1 MVRSIIRCVLV
12 AAISLAAVVPLAAQ
26 ETKPSAIGQ
35 TDTLD
40 NAPEIQ
46 RRVASAADSTKIDT
60 AIAAD
65 STKIDTA
72 IAADSTKIDTA
83 IKVEIQ
89 RWFNDLRSELLDD
102 RAESI
107 TWWLAS
113 ITVLFAA
120 WGIVI
125 AIGGLIG
132 FKEFRELRDE
142 ARRRVEAIEREHG
155 RASEFAEQSEK
166 YRDEAMKSAKTLE
179 EQVQTTQDG
188 DRLEE
193 TREAGEVVVE
203 VGDSPEASPLGDD
216 IAEAYMLE
224 RSGDFEAAIDKWRS
238 IATTAENIDIDLA
251 ARAWILVG
259 YLLRKKDEQENE
271 EGGTK

>member
-1 MVRSIIRCVLV
+1 MTRKITWAVLMAV
-12 AAISLAAVVPLAAQ
+12 ISLAAVVPLAAQ
-26 ETKPSAIGQ
+26 GTEPLAMTQ

-46 RRVASAADSTKIDT
+46 PRVAFLADSTKINA
-60 AIAAD
+60 AIE
-65 STKIDTA
+65 
-72 IAADSTKIDTA
+72 
-83 IKVEIQ
+83 VEIQ
-89 RWFNDLRSELLDD
+89 SRFNELRSELLDD

-113 ITVLFAA
+113 VALLFTV

-155 RASEFAEQSEK
+155 RVSELAEQSKE
-166 YRDEAMKSAKTLE
+166 YRDATMENAKAVE
-179 EQVQTTQDG
+179 EQAQATQGG

-193 TREAGEVVVE
+193 TREAEEVVE
-203 VGDSPEASPLGDD
+203 VGESPEVSPL
-216 IAEAYMLE
+216 AEEIDEAHELQ
-224 RSGDFEAAIDKWRS
+224 RAGNLEAAIEKWRS
-238 IATTAENIDIDLA
+238 IAKTAEDTDRKLLA
-251 ARAWILVG
+251 ARAWAFVG
-259 YLLRKKDEQENE
+259 YLFRKIIEQETE